1 MKKRISAICT
11 ATAILSTYGV
21 CHAADVTVGEFN
33 CIGNEVTVT
42 GQVSEMC
49 SLTLTVVKKGGN
61 PSVDAVAID
70 EQKIDGKFTF
80 NFGMPERESI
90 SDDYVVYLRAS
101 GGEEESVEFS
111 YASLAE
117 QKVISESLE
126 IPGNISSVL
135 DNEENKVA
143 AECLGVDMELWAEC
157 TDDMKEDIQT
167 LAEGGEDT
175 DIVALVNKAIY
186 LVSYNN
192 EKDAQSAKSVLE
204 KLNFKW
210 EDTAFSDM
218 SSSRQSEV
226 NKHMMETVSYDSFT
240 DAEDRFA
247 EVNGLY
253 DIGNAK
259 KGEIEAVLEKY
270 ADVLGYENDSEYKEY
285 KDLSSK
291 SSVNTKIV
299 NKLYSDNPY
308 TVDGLMDIID
318 DALNA
323 KSGSS
328 GGSGGGGGG
337 SSSKAPSVSVNN
349 VAGLTSPST
358 TISGSEEKE
367 DSVSLSD
374 LEDASWAKEYIESLV
389 SKGVLKGYDDGT
401 FRPNGTITRE
411 EFITMIV
418 RAGDFPTTGVFCDFK
433 DVDRNAWYYVY
444 VASGYSNGLMT
455 GVDKEYMGIG
465 SNITR
470 QDMAVIIERAMGKRN
485 LSFTKGSPITFVDA
499 ELISDYAKESVNN
512 LTAMGIING
521 KGDGFDPHG
530 NLTRAEAAKVLYMV
544 FFNK

>member
-117 QKVISESLE
+117 QKEISEALRV
-126 IPGNISSVL
+126 PGNISAVL
-135 DNEENKVA
+135 DSEENYVA
-143 AECLGVDMELWAEC
+143 AECAGIDMTLWTEC
-157 TDDMKEDIQT
+157 TPGMKADIQT
-167 LAEGGEDT
+167 IVESEENA
-175 DIVALVNKAIY
+175 DIVSLVNKAIY

-259 KGEIEAVLEKY
+259 KGEIEAVLKKY

-318 DALNA
+318 DAMNA

-374 LEDASWAKEYIESLV
+374 LEEASWAKAYIESLV

-433 DVDRNAWYYVY
+433 DVDRSAWYYVY

-455 GVDKEYMGIG
+455 GIDKEYMGIG

-485 LSFTKGSPITFVDA
+485 LTFTKGSSISFTDA